1 MSDGIV
7 LAPLVPW
14 PLIAVLG
21 AVALVLLAVAVVRG
35 GRGWILRTLA
45 LVVLAVSLLNPR
57 IIREQQKP
65 QPDLAVIVVDESPS
79 QKIGGRRAQTEEA
92 LAALRAALPES
103 ETLEVRVVRAGG
115 EAGGEGGVRGTRLF
129 AALHRALADE
139 ANERLAGAVLVT
151 DGQVHDVPTVE
162 DGTPLS
168 VPVHVLLTGDP
179 DERDRRLIVEQAPAY
194 GLVGKGF
201 EIVYK
206 VEDTVA
212 VRTAAKDR
220 RAIVRFRVNGVAAGA
235 VEAVVG
241 SPQRQSFVL
250 EHAGPTVV
258 ELAVEAAS
266 GEVSELNNRAA
277 VVVNGI
283 RDRLR
288 VLLVSG
294 QPHVGER
301 TWRNLLK
308 SDPSVDL
315 VHFTILR
322 PPDKNE
328 MTPLK
333 ELSLIVFPVQEL
345 FQNKLYDFDLIIFDR
360 YVVRGV
366 LPRMYLGRIADYL
379 KDGGALLLAVGPEF
393 AGPRSLYR
401 TPLGEIMPGL
411 PTGRIVEQ
419 AFRPEVTELGR
430 RHPVTSGL
438 PGEAVSGAADEGD
451 DAKGPTWGRWF
462 RLVETDVRGG
472 NVLMSG
478 PGGRPLLIVE
488 RVGKGR
494 IAQVLS
500 DQIWL
505 WARGFEGGGPHAELL
520 RRLAHWLMKEPEL
533 EEENL
538 AVSVEDGRVLIERR
552 SLGLEDS
559 EVTVTSPSGATQT
572 LVLEAGADGVA
583 RAEVPATEFGLYRV
597 EDDARTALAVAG
609 TGRPLEFVDLRANAE
624 PLEAVAKATGGG
636 IVWLAEGVPDF
647 RRTGV
652 GRDTAGRGWMGLRRN
667 RSYVVTGLAEIP
679 LLPGLIMLA
688 LVLGGLAGAW
698 WRESQ

>member
-1 MSDGIV
+1 MTDGIA

-21 AVALVLLAVAVVRG
+21 TVSLLLLAVAVVRG

-45 LVVLAVSLLNPR
+45 LVVLAVSLLDPR
-57 IIREQQKP
+57 VVREQRKP

-79 QKIGGRRAQTEEA
+79 QSIGRRKAQTEEA
-92 LAALRAALPES
+92 LAALEAALPES
-103 ETLEVRVVRAGG
+103 EDLEVRVVRAGG
-115 EAGGEGGVRGTRLF
+115 EGGDRGTRLF
-129 AALHRALADE
+129 AALQRTLAEE
-139 ANERLAGAVLVT
+139 AGARLAGAVLVT
-151 DGQVHDVPTVE
+151 DGQVHDVPSVE
-162 DGTPLS
+162 DGAPLS
-168 VPVHVLLTGDP
+168 IPVHVLLTGDP
-179 DERDRRLIVEQAPAY
+179 DERDRRLFVEQAPAY
-194 GLVGKGF
+194 GLVGKSF
-201 EIVYK
+201 EIVYR
-206 VEDTVA
+206 VQD
-212 VRTAAKDR
+212 TAAARTGAIDQ
-220 RAIVRFRVNGVAAGA
+220 RAMVQFSVNGVAAGA

-241 SPQRQSFVL
+241 SPQTQSFVL
-250 EHAGPTVV
+250 DHAGPTVI
-258 ELAVEAAS
+258 ELAVAAAS

-277 VVVNGI
+277 VVVNGV

-294 QPHVGER
+294 QPHAGER

-308 SDPSVDL
+308 SDPAVDL

-322 PPDKNE
+322 PPDKSE

-345 FQNKLYDFDLIIFDR
+345 FQNKLNDFDLIVFDR

-366 LPRMYLGRIADYL
+366 LPQVYLERIAEYL
-379 KDGGALLLAVGPEF
+379 KDGGAILLAAGPEF

-401 TPLGEIMPGL
+401 TPLGEIMPGV
-411 PTGRIVEQ
+411 PTGRIVER

-438 PGEAVSGAADEGD
+438 PGEVVSGDAEEED
-451 DAKGPTWGRWF
+451 DVEAPTWGRWF

-472 NVLMSG
+472 TVLMGG
-478 PGGRPLLIVE
+478 PDGRPLLIVE

-494 IAQVLS
+494 IAQLLS
-500 DQIWL
+500 DHIWL

-520 RRLAHWLMKEPEL
+520 RRLVHWLMKEPEL

-538 AVSVEDGRVLIERR
+538 AASVEDGRVLIERR
-552 SLGLEDS
+552 SLSLENT
-559 EVTVTSPSGATQT
+559 EVTVTGPSGATRS
-572 LVLEAGADGVA
+572 LVLEPGADGIA
-583 RAEVPATEFGLYRV
+583 RAEVPATEIGLYRV
-597 EDDARTALAVAG
+597 EDDAHTALAVAG
-609 TGRPLEFVDLRANAE
+609 TVRPLEFDDLRATAEHLE
-624 PLEAVAKATGGG
+624 PLAKATGGG
-636 IVWLAEGVPDF
+636 IAWLAEGVPEF

-667 RSYVVTGLAEIP
+667 RSYVVTGLEEIS
-679 LLPGLIMLA
+679 LLPGLIVLT

-698 WRESQ
+698 WRELR

>member
-1 MSDGIV
+1 MTDGIA

-21 AVALVLLAVAVVRG
+21 TVSLLLLAVAVVRG

-45 LVVLAVSLLNPR
+45 LVVLAVSLLDPR
-57 IIREQQKP
+57 VVREQRKP

-79 QKIGGRRAQTEEA
+79 QSIGRRKAQTEEA
-92 LAALRAALPES
+92 LAALEAALPES
-103 ETLEVRVVRAGG
+103 EDLEVRVVRV
-115 EAGGEGGVRGTRLF
+115 GGEGGDRGTRLF
-129 AALHRALADE
+129 AALQQTLAEE
-139 ANERLAGAVLVT
+139 AGARLAGAVLVT
-151 DGQVHDVPTVE
+151 DGQVHDVPSVE
-162 DGTPLS
+162 DGAPLS
-168 VPVHVLLTGDP
+168 MPVHVLLTGDP

-194 GLVGKGF
+194 GLVGKSF
-201 EIVYK
+201 EIVYR
-206 VEDTVA
+206 VQD
-212 VRTAAKDR
+212 TAAARTGAIDQ
-220 RAIVRFRVNGVAAGA
+220 RAMVQFSVNGVAAGA

-241 SPQRQSFVL
+241 SPQTQSFVL
-250 EHAGPTVV
+250 DHAGPTVI
-258 ELAVEAAS
+258 ELAVAAAS

-277 VVVNGI
+277 VVVNGV

-294 QPHVGER
+294 QPHAGER

-308 SDPSVDL
+308 SDPAVDL

-322 PPDKNE
+322 PPDKSE

-345 FQNKLYDFDLIIFDR
+345 FQNKLNDFDLIVFDR

-366 LPRMYLGRIADYL
+366 LPQVYLERIAEYL
-379 KDGGALLLAVGPEF
+379 KDGGAILLAVGPEF

-401 TPLGEIMPGL
+401 TPLGEIMPGV
-411 PTGRIVEQ
+411 PTGRIVER

-438 PGEAVSGAADEGD
+438 PGEAVSGDADGSDGIE
-451 DAKGPTWGRWF
+451 APTWGRWF

-472 NVLMSG
+472 TVLMDG
-478 PGGRPLLIVE
+478 ADGRPLLIVE

-494 IAQVLS
+494 IAQLLS
-500 DQIWL
+500 DHIWL

-520 RRLAHWLMKEPEL
+520 RRLVHWLMKEPEL

-538 AVSVEDGRVLIERR
+538 AASVEDGRVLIERR
-552 SLGLEDS
+552 SLGLENT
-559 EVTVTSPSGATQT
+559 EVTVTGPSGATRS
-572 LVLEAGADGVA
+572 LVLEPGADGIA
-583 RAEVPATEFGLYRV
+583 RAEVPATEIGLYRV
-597 EDDARTALAVAG
+597 EDDAHTALAVAG
-609 TGRPLEFVDLRANAE
+609 TVRPLEFDDLRATAEHLE
-624 PLEAVAKATGGG
+624 PLAKATGGG
-636 IVWLAEGVPDF
+636 IAWLAEGVPDF

-667 RSYVVTGLAEIP
+667 RSYVVTGLEEIS
-679 LLPGLIMLA
+679 LLPGLIVLT

-698 WRESQ
+698 WRESR